1 MTEYAYFA
9 QHDQSV
15 TGITWMVGDNEYK
28 NILAAPVHLMKGD
41 CLTVTL
47 DPAPTVGFLV
57 LTKKPPTVFQVI
69 SDPLKMKIGK
79 NQEFRFSPKKR
90 DIDKY
95 DYLLE
100 EK

>member
-1 MTEYAYFA
+1 MA
-9 QHDQSV
+9 
-15 TGITWMVGDNEYK
+15 GDSEYK
-28 NILAAPVHLMKGD
+28 NMFAAPVHLMKGD
-41 CLTVTL
+41 CLTVTF

-57 LTKKPPTVFQVI
+57 ITKKPPTVFQVI
-69 SDPLKMKIGK
+69 SDPLKMGK